1 MLIILPCLINIHYNV
16 IHHKYPNNMKIYLG
30 FVIIAISGFLLSS
43 KLLPSS
49 LDSHVSNYTIK
60 QFIVGQH
67 PGSVEVADFNHDG
80 KPDMAVANEKDNNV
94 SILLGDGKGG
104 FTEAKGSP
112 FPCGNFPNDIAIA
125 DLNKDGNLDLALAN
139 HEAKYVTVLLGNGHG
154 QFLVAPN
161 SPFHV
166 PVKPHTHGIATG
178 DFNGDGNLDLVTDSW
193 GTDQIVILYGDGKGN
208 FKVPGT
214 FLSVGKH
221 PYQRIRVADLNNDH
235 EPDIVTT
242 NLDGNNSTIL
252 FSDGSG
258 HFSQPMA
265 SSLASGDAPFGL
277 AIGDVNGDGK
287 PDLAIINSPS
297 ISTGK
302 TGKDGLTILLGNG
315 TGEFSMMKGSPFNAG
330 QGPTRVA
337 IGDLNNDGI
346 ADIAVTNYNSKN
358 ITLFYMNR
366 TGVASSENIPVS
378 SHADG
383 IAIHDLNGDGKNDIV
398 VSNSEGNSIII
409 LFRK

>member
-1 MLIILPCLINIHYNV
+1 
-16 IHHKYPNNMKIYLG
+16 MKIYLCII
-30 FVIIAISGFLLSS
+30 IIAFSGFLLSS
-43 KLLPSS
+43 TSRPKGLNSQL
-49 LDSHVSNYTIK
+49 SNYTIR

-80 KPDMAVANEKDNNV
+80 KPDIAIANEKDNNV
-94 SILLGDGKGG
+94 SILLGDGKGN

-125 DLNKDGNLDLALAN
+125 DLNKDGDLDLAFAN

-154 QFLVAPN
+154 QFFAAPN

-166 PVKPHTHGIATG
+166 PVKPHTHGIAIG

-193 GTDQIVILYGDGKGN
+193 GTDQLVILYGDGKGN
-208 FKVPGT
+208 FKVGT
-214 FLSVGKH
+214 FFSVGKH
-221 PYQRIRVADLNNDH
+221 PYQRIRVADLNKDH
-235 EPDIVTT
+235 KPDIVTT
-242 NLDGNNSTIL
+242 NLDGNNCTIL
-252 FSDGSG
+252 LSHGRG
-258 HFSQPMA
+258 HFTQPA
-265 SSLASGDAPFGL
+265 GSPFAAGNVPFGV
-277 AIGDVNGDGK
+277 AIGDINADGNL
-287 PDLAIINSPS
+287 DLAVINSPS
-297 ISTGK
+297 VSEK
-302 TGKDGLTILLGNG
+302 TGTDGLTILLGNG
-315 TGEFSMMKGSPFNAG
+315 TGEFSTMKGSPFKTG

-358 ITLFYMNR
+358 ITLFYMSKN
-366 TGVASSENIPVS
+366 GIASSENIPLS
-378 SHADG
+378 SHADV

-398 VSNSEGNSIII
+398 VSNSEGNSILV